1 MKQLFFFLL
10 SRLVRRLIFSK
21 LKTSDGLEYGH
32 CRDGEQGG
40 FVRGLRDRRTC
51 CWLATVGW
59 LGRDDFQASG
69 LCSGWMVVPFSEI
82 RMLAQA
88 RFINKY
94 VPFPLKSSIFVF
106 LKFFS
111 IFFKLFSSAK
121 TYIYGMDKAWKILRS
136 KWETEVMF
144 LPMEIDEWLPPSLPS
159 AAFPSLPLISWCQKG
174 HGRFLVDVLSFW
186 MIFQMR
192 CTTES

>member
-32 CRDGEQGG
+32 CRDGVQGG

-111 IFFKLFSSAK
+111 IFFKLFSSA
-121 TYIYGMDKAWKILRS
+121 
-136 KWETEVMF
+136 
-144 LPMEIDEWLPPSLPS
+144 
-159 AAFPSLPLISWCQKG
+159 
-174 HGRFLVDVLSFW
+174 
-186 MIFQMR
+186 
-192 CTTES
+192 